1 MKWSTQVTGSAACA
15 GLSVRIGSNYPPVT
29 ALKMHNEVNNKII
42 LTIEM
47 INNILSETKIKPCR
61 KFWVRTGSVLFSFLI
76 VVKETCLNK

>member
-15 GLSVRIGSNYPPVT
+15 GLSVWIRSNYPPVT

-47 INNILSETKIKPCR
+47 INNILSLFLRHLRLKLNPA
-61 KFWVRTGSVLFSFLI
+61 GSFG
-76 VVKETCLNK
+76 